1 MEGSILAQQDLVKC
15 LSLQDAILFGDTP
28 VPKACWV
35 TATSSHTLIT
45 VWHLYEMEVTST
57 HLLCSSNAIAGSL
70 IINIF
75 HSTNILII
83 KIGKNGYVVNMGG
96 RDSALAECVI
106 KS

>member
-1 MEGSILAQQDLVKC
+1 
-15 LSLQDAILFGDTP
+15 
-28 VPKACWV
+28 
-35 TATSSHTLIT
+35 
-45 VWHLYEMEVTST
+45 MEVTST

-96 RDSALAECVI
+96 RDSALAEFVI